1 MRSMGNLS
9 SFYNCI
15 NLFKFC
21 FAVALLDSLDS
32 TLGTKPAA
40 SREAKDDMKTIP
52 EGAVE
57 QEGVKREEVGE
68 GEMRGGTL
76 TEDTDGNRDTI
87 NRGVTL
93 KTATGECLIIYL
105 ALSRLHYIE
114 GTIMIYQSDYP
125 ASPGS
130 QWYSITNT
138 IVKFVSKY
146 LL

>member
-1 MRSMGNLS
+1 M
-9 SFYNCI
+9 
-15 NLFKFC
+15 

-40 SREAKDDMKTIP
+40 SREVKDDMKTIP
-52 EGAVE
+52 EGAGE

-93 KTATGECLIIYL
+93 KTATGEYLIIYL
-105 ALSRLHYIE
+105 A
-114 GTIMIYQSDYP
+114 
-125 ASPGS
+125 
-130 QWYSITNT
+130 
-138 IVKFVSKY
+138 FVM
-146 LL
+146 